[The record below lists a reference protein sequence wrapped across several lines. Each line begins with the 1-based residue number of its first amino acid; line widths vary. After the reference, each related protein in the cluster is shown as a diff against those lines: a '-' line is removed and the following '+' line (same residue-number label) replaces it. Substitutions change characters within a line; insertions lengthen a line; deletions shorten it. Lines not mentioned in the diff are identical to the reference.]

1 MADIPSNMVL
11 TDLASIPQRLNE
23 FAWESLAPGVEL
35 SRLYQDAAGNIKLAL
50 LHYAPG
56 ATVPQHLHTG
66 MEYIQILSGAQQDE
80 RGIYPA
86 GTLLV
91 SLPGSLHNV
100 ASPEGC
106 VALAVWESPV
116 HFVECGF
123 CAGQL
128 KC

>member
-1 MADIPSNMVL
+1 MGEPISCLILADI
-11 TDLASIPQRLNE
+11 ASIPQRLNE
-23 FAWESLAPGVEL
+23 FTWEPLVPGVEL

-50 LHYAPG
+50 LRYAPG
-56 ATVPQHLHTG
+56 ATVPEHLHTG

-106 VALAVWESPV
+106 VVLAVWESPV
-116 HFVECGF
+116 HFV
-123 CAGQL
+123 
-128 KC
+128 